1 MSNANFHSVSPLES
15 FYAVSG
21 LEPVKLKIILAIIF
35 VSVLLLAYMWA
46 NNNGYKFMVNNG
58 DIWSFFKL
66 ILWGAAL
73 ILCVISFFIY

>member
-1 MSNANFHSVSPLES
+1 MSNANFPSVSPLDS

-21 LEPVKLKIILAIIF
+21 LDPVKLKIMMAIILI
-35 VSVLLLAYMWA
+35 VLLLLAYMWA
-46 NNNGYKFMVNNG
+46 NNNGYKVMVNNG

-73 ILCVISFFIY
+73 IVCVISFFVY

>member
-1 MSNANFHSVSPLES
+1 MSNANFPSVSPLES
-15 FYAVSG
+15 FYAVSD

>member
-1 MSNANFHSVSPLES
+1 MSNANFSSVSPLES

>member
-1 MSNANFHSVSPLES
+1 MSNANFPSVSPLES

-21 LEPVKLKIILAIIF
+21 LDPLELKIMLAIILIA
-35 VSVLLLAYMWA
+35 VLLLAYMWA
-46 NNNGYKFMVNNG
+46 NNNGYKFMLNKG